1 MPRRI
6 RRFSLMAVGATL
18 VGMLGLST
26 PAMAATPASSAQAA
40 SVGAAPSEI
49 GFTGSA
55 YGSRVIVGSVVQSG
69 PSAYVGLG
77 CTTQP
82 GVVNTNSVASVQV
95 PGELTT
101 GTVDTYAS
109 SEAISTGI
117 ASTTSATTQGISV
130 LGGLVSAT
138 TVQSVSTTSYDSQ
151 TAAFSTSAAGT
162 EFLGLSIAGIPISG
176 TPAPNTKITLPGV
189 GYVILNQQISS
200 VAPRGASLVVVGM
213 DIVVT
218 LSTPLAP
225 VGTQIYISSAHSDLG
240 NALSGVLDGIA
251 YGAQATVGN
260 TIIAGREFPQPLTCF
275 GTHGVTRTNSG
286 AAVAIPG
293 ILTSGTV
300 TDTAEGRAHLTT
312 PSAAV
317 TSTVEGVNLASGLVT
332 ATAVSAAVTAI
343 GNPPTLGDQS
353 SFVGLSVA
361 GFPAIGDNVAP
372 NTKVSL
378 AGLGTLWLHRQIKTA
393 NKITVIMV
401 QLVVTVPS
409 NPLGLAV
416 GSLHR
421 TESLR
426 SAV

>member
-1 MPRRI
+1 M
-6 RRFSLMAVGATL
+6 
-18 VGMLGLST
+18 
-26 PAMAATPASSAQAA
+26 
-40 SVGAAPSEI
+40 
-49 GFTGSA
+49 
-55 YGSRVIVGSVVQSG
+55 
-69 PSAYVGLG
+69 
-77 CTTQP
+77 
-82 GVVNTNSVASVQV
+82 
-95 PGELTT
+95 
-101 GTVDTYAS
+101 
-109 SEAISTGI
+109 
-117 ASTTSATTQGISV
+117 
-130 LGGLVSAT
+130 
-138 TVQSVSTTSYDSQ
+138 
-151 TAAFSTSAAGT
+151 
-162 EFLGLSIAGIPISG
+162 
-176 TPAPNTKITLPGV
+176 
-189 GYVILNQQISS
+189 
-200 VAPRGASLVVVGM
+200 
-213 DIVVT
+213 
-218 LSTPLAP
+218 
-225 VGTQIYISSAHSDLG
+225 
-240 NALSGVLDGIA
+240 
-251 YGAQATVGN
+251 
-260 TIIAGREFPQPLTCF
+260 
-275 GTHGVTRTNSG
+275 TRTNSG

-416 GSLHR
+416 GTTVNVAYASV
-421 TESLR
+421 SIG
-426 SAV
+426 